1 MERPKADDRAMG
13 IDPHAFNAFEAAG
26 WQNKA
31 APYDAFFAPVT
42 GRVVKPLLDAVG
54 AGAGTRLLD
63 VASGPGYVAA
73 AAARRGAEVTGVD
86 IAPAMIE
93 LARRSHP
100 EIDFRPGDAEALPFA
115 DASFNAVV
123 SNFGILHLGRP
134 EQAAAE
140 FARVLTTGGSVSMS
154 VWDAPARARLIGVFV
169 DAMTEAGA
177 TPPVDIPVGPPFFQF
192 SDEGAFAGLL
202 AGAGLVD
209 VAVETIEF
217 IHRLPSSGVLWDGL
231 LDAAVRTTAAIQG
244 QPPDVQARIRAAFE
258 RLVSAHAVAD
268 GGLDLPVSV
277 KLASGRKP
285 FAP

>member
-1 MERPKADDRAMG
+1 MG
-13 IDPHAFNAFEAAG
+13 IDPLAFNAFEAAG
-26 WQNKA
+26 WQKKA
-31 APYDAFFAPVT
+31 APYDAFFARVT
-42 GRVVKPLLDAVG
+42 GRIVDPLLAAVG

-73 AAARRGAEVTGVD
+73 AAARQGAQVTGVD

-93 LARRSHP
+93 FARRSHP

-115 DASFNAVV
+115 DGSFDAVV

-140 FARVLTTGGSVSMS
+140 FARVLTAGGSIAMS
-154 VWDAPARARLIGVFV
+154 VWDAPVRARLVGVFV

-177 TPPVDIPVGPPFFQF
+177 TPPAEIPVGPPFFQF
-192 SDEGAFAGLL
+192 SDDDTFAGLL

-217 IHRLPSSGVLWDGL
+217 IHQVPSSSALWDGL

-258 RLVSAHAVAD
+258 RLVSAYAVAD
-268 GGLDLPVSV
+268 GGLDLPVSA
-277 KLASGRKP
+277 KLATGRKP
-285 FAP
+285 FAA